1 MPLLEFPVG
10 SLDLGQRVDGGDR
23 DLELALLDQPGELVE
38 HVRARPGC
46 VALGLDPVLLAGSE
60 VDDVVDPVAA
70 VTELEGQLDATPDGV
85 REGVHPDA
93 GRDPE
98 AICDSIAGGGCD
110 YALARQPG
118 VASL

>member
-1 MPLLEFPVG
+1 MPLLEFPVC

-60 VDDVVDPVAA
+60 VDDGVDPVWPD
-70 VTELEGQLDATPDGV
+70 TELQGQLDVTPDGV
-85 REGVHPDA
+85 AEGVHPAA
-93 GRDPE
+93 GRGPE
-98 AICDSIAGGGCD
+98 AIGDS
-110 YALARQPG
+110 
-118 VASL
+118 V